1 MNENKYEASAR
12 AYLSSD
18 KTVTETAKELG
29 ISKRTLQLHLG
40 KIKDINPELHKLV
53 LAKKTSQITEGRKKG
68 GTVGKKTS
76 SHSEK
81 EVLEI
86 ARTMIQEE
94 MSYVDAEARFG
105 IPKSTIYELLHKI
118 DLPAE
123 IKHRLDTLAEANK
136 KNKSISEY
144 IESKRPGV

>member
-1 MNENKYEASAR
+1 MNSRNYEESAKAYVENN
-12 AYLSSD
+12 
-18 KTVTETAKELG
+18 KTVSETAQDLG
-29 ISKRTLQLHLG
+29 ISKRTLQIHLK
-40 KIKDINPELHKLV
+40 KIKEINPELYRLI
-53 LAKKTSQITEGRKKG
+53 LAKRESQVNQGRIKG
-68 GTVGKKTS
+68 GTIGKKTS

-123 IKHRLDTLAEANK
+123 IKYKLDILAEANQR
-136 KNKSISEY
+136 NMTTAEY
-144 IESKRPGV
+144 IESKRSRR